1 MCDFHQVLPP
11 LDEDEYV
18 LDVPLVRELVAEAR
32 ARIEQATSP
41 DRACELIEP
50 MFHL

>member
-18 LDVPLVRELVAEAR
+18 LDVPLVRELVAE
-32 ARIEQATSP
+32 
-41 DRACELIEP
+41 DRAGDVAGPRL
-50 MFHL
+50 